1 MILRSVLLLV
11 FVGCIAHAQSLETAQ
26 SLYAKGAFLEAYN
39 VALALN
45 TSAGFAFAAR
55 NLDHVAGDQR
65 GAKREALYVECEKLA
80 RKAIALD
87 AKNADG
93 YFELGAAVGQ
103 LGNAR
108 GAAYAFANGVATQV
122 RDNFERALQLNP
134 RHILAL
140 GALGRWHAEIVSRG
154 VGFLFGGDAGKV
166 TALFERAI
174 AADPKSIFARLG
186 YARALLVL
194 DAKANRNKARD
205 LLETAVN
212 LTPRDFVEGQ
222 LWDAAGRELVKL
234 R

>member
-1 MILRSVLLLV
+1 MTARLLLV
-11 FVGCIAHAQSLETAQ
+11 LVFAVCTARAQSLETAQ
-26 SLYAKGAFLEAYN
+26 SLYAKGAFLEAYKT
-39 VALALN
+39 ALALN

-55 NLDHVAGDQR
+55 NLDHVAGDQPA
-65 GAKREALYVECEKLA
+65 AKREALYVECEALA

-93 YFELGAAVGQ
+93 YFELGAAVGH
-103 LGNAR
+103 L
-108 GAAYAFANGVATQV
+108 GVATQV

-166 TALFERAI
+166 TTLFERAI
-174 AADPKSIFARLG
+174 AADPKSIFARVE
-186 YARALLVL
+186 YARSLLVL
-194 DAKANRNKARD
+194 DAKVNRNKARE
-205 LLETAVN
+205 LLEVAVSLTA
-212 LTPRDFVEGQ
+212 RDFVEGQ
-222 LWDAAGRELVKL
+222 LLEEAGRELVKL

>member
-1 MILRSVLLLV
+1 MTARLLLLLV
-11 FVGCIAHAQSLETAQ
+11 FLSCTARAQSLETAQ
-26 SLYAKGAFLEAYN
+26 SLYAKGAFLEAYK

-55 NLDHVAGDQR
+55 NLDHVAGDER
-65 GAKREALYVECEKLA
+65 AAKREALYAECEQLA

-93 YFELGAAVGQ
+93 YFELGAAIGH
-103 LGNAR
+103 LGSLR
-108 GAAYAFANGVATQV
+108 GAAYAFVNGVATQV

-154 VGFLFGGDAGKV
+154 VGFMFGGDAGKV
-166 TALFERAI
+166 TSLFERAI
-174 AADPKSIFARLG
+174 AADSKSIFARVE
-186 YARALLVL
+186 YARSLLVL
-194 DAKANRNKARD
+194 DAKANRSKARD

-222 LWDAAGRELVKL
+222 LWNEAGRELGKL